1 MSDTSKDGTKGDG
14 TKGGE
19 AQAAVDGDE
28 APKDARQA
36 AKTSAEVRANAAAA
50 DRTQIRFL
58 TPQNCRIH
66 LVNLGALHVTM
77 KGEGIYGGIY
87 TAYAFPVAYPNGFIS
102 IVQTAGDQDM
112 EVGVIRDLSEFP
124 ESDAAL
130 VRQAL
135 NRRYFVHTIT
145 RLRSIEMKYNMLFL
159 EVSTDK
165 GDLSF
170 FMRWAQDRAVD
181 FGQNGKV
188 LIDVDDNRY
197 LLPDLDQMSL
207 RERTDFQRYIY
218 W

>member
-1 MSDTSKDGTKGDG
+1 MSDTRKET
-14 TKGGE
+14 
-19 AQAAVDGDE
+19 
-28 APKDARQA
+28 DAEKKNAIQ
-36 AKTSAEVRANAAAA
+36 SALERA

-58 TPQNCRIH
+58 TPENCRIH
-66 LVNLGALHVTM
+66 LGNLGALHVTV

-87 TAYAFPVAYPNGFIS
+87 TAYAFPVAYPSKYIS
-102 IVQTAGDQDM
+102 IVQTDEDQDT
-112 EVGVIRDLSEFP
+112 EVGVIRDLAEFP

-135 NRRYFVHTIT
+135 NRRYFIHNIT
-145 RLRSIEMKYNMLFL
+145 RLKSIEMQYNMLFL
-159 EVSTDK
+159 EVCTDK

-197 LLPDLDQMSL
+197 LIPDLDAMPP
-207 RERTDFQRYIY
+207 RERIDFQRFIY

>member
-1 MSDTSKDGTKGDG
+1 MSDASNG
-14 TKGGE
+14 
-19 AQAAVDGDE
+19 ARPS
-28 APKDARQA
+28 AP
-36 AKTSAEVRANAAAA
+36 NA
-50 DRTQIRFL
+50 DRTQIHFL

-66 LVNLGALHVTM
+66 LGNLGALHVTM
-77 KGEGIYGGIY
+77 IGEGIYGGIY
-87 TAYAFPVAYPNGFIS
+87 TAYAFPVAYPNGYIS
-102 IVQTAGDQDM
+102 IVQTAGDQDT
-112 EVGVIRDLSEFP
+112 ELGVIRDLLEFP

-135 NRRYFVHTIT
+135 NRRYFIHTVI
-145 RLRSIEMKYNMLFL
+145 RLKSISMQYNMLFL

-165 GDLSF
+165 GELSF

-197 LLPDLDQMSL
+197 LIPDLDQMATH
-207 RERTDFQRYIY
+207 ERVEFQRYIY

>member
-1 MSDTSKDGTKGDG
+1 MSETN
-14 TKGGE
+14 GG
-19 AQAAVDGDE
+19 QKP
-28 APKDARQA
+28 APP
-36 AKTSAEVRANAAAA
+36 VA

-58 TPQNCRIH
+58 TPDDCRIH
-66 LVNLGALHVTM
+66 LGNLGALHVTM
-77 KGEGIYGGIY
+77 KSEGIYGGIY
-87 TAYAFPVAYPNGFIS
+87 TAYAFPVAYPNGYIS
-102 IVQTAGDQDM
+102 IVQTAGDQDT
-112 EVGVIRDLSEFP
+112 ELGVIRDLSEFP

-130 VRQAL
+130 IRQAL
-135 NRRYFVHTIT
+135 NRRYFIHTVT

-165 GDLSF
+165 GELSF

-197 LLPDLDQMSL
+197 LMPDLDKLTL
-207 RERTDFQRYIY
+207 RERVDFQRYIY

>member
-1 MSDTSKDGTKGDG
+1 MSDGSQKAKDGTKNGAPARDVSRDAA
-14 TKGGE
+14 T
-19 AQAAVDGDE
+19 AQAAS
-28 APKDARQA
+28 
-36 AKTSAEVRANAAAA
+36 SAT

-58 TPQNCRIH
+58 TPENCRIH
-66 LVNLGALHVTM
+66 LGNLGTLHVTM

-87 TAYAFPVAYPNGFIS
+87 TAYAFPVAYPDGFIS
-102 IVQTAGDQDM
+102 IVQTAGDQDT
-112 EVGVIRDLSEFP
+112 EIGVIRNLSDFP

-130 VRQAL
+130 VREAL
-135 NRRYFVHTIT
+135 NRRYFIHTVSK
-145 RLRSIEMKYNMLFL
+145 LLSIEMQYNMLFL
-159 EVSTDK
+159 EVVTDK

-197 LLPDLDQMSL
+197 LIPDLDGLST
-207 RERTDFQRYIY
+207 RERVDFQRFIY

>member
-1 MSDTSKDGTKGDG
+1 MSEKENG
-14 TKGGE
+14 
-19 AQAAVDGDE
+19 ARPAVVAAPV
-28 APKDARQA
+28 P
-36 AKTSAEVRANAAAA
+36 

-58 TPQNCRIH
+58 TPENCRIH
-66 LVNLGALHVTM
+66 LGNLGVLHVTM
-77 KGEGIYGGIY
+77 KSEGIYGGIY

-102 IVQTAGDQDM
+102 IVQTAGEQDT
-112 EVGVIRDLSEFP
+112 ELGVIRDLAEFP

-130 VRQAL
+130 IRQAL
-135 NRRYFVHTIT
+135 NRRYFIHTVT
-145 RLRSIEMKYNMLFL
+145 SLRSIVMQYNMLFL

-181 FGQNGKV
+181 FGLNGKV

-197 LLPDLDQMSL
+197 LIPDLDKLSP
-207 RERTDFQRYIY
+207 RERLDFQRFIY

>member
-1 MSDTSKDGTKGDG
+1 MNDGT
-14 TKGGE
+14 TR
-19 AQAAVDGDE
+19 
-28 APKDARQA
+28 PARSA
-36 AKTSAEVRANAAAA
+36 TGNGASATS

-58 TPQNCRIH
+58 TPENCRIH
-66 LVNLGALHVTM
+66 LGNLGALHVTM

-87 TAYAFPVAYPNGFIS
+87 TAYAFPVAYPNGYIS
-102 IVQTAGDQDM
+102 IVQTAGDQDT

-130 VRQAL
+130 VREAL
-135 NRRYFVHTIT
+135 NRRYFIHTVS

-165 GDLSF
+165 GDISF

-197 LLPDLDQMSL
+197 LIPDLDAFTT
-207 RERTDFQRYIY
+207 RERVEFQRYIY

>member
-1 MSDTSKDGTKGDG
+1 VSDG
-14 TKGGE
+14 
-19 AQAAVDGDE
+19 
-28 APKDARQA
+28 
-36 AKTSAEVRANAAAA
+36 KTAAAA

-58 TPQNCRIH
+58 TPENCRIH
-66 LVNLGALHVTM
+66 LGNLGALHVTM

-102 IVQTAGDQDM
+102 IVQTAGDQDT

-135 NRRYFVHTIT
+135 ARRYFVHNVQK
-145 RLRSIEMKYNMLFL
+145 LVSIEMQYNMLYL
-159 EVSTDK
+159 KVVTDK
-165 GDLSF
+165 GDREF

-197 LLPDLDQMSL
+197 LIPDLDAMGSK
-207 RERTDFQRYIY
+207 ERLDFQRFIY